1 MFSQAFMML
10 SYPFLWEGYAFNMP
24 CTSWNMRKHG
34 AGQPRFMVSSE
45 ITSPLDLEREVVV
58 LGKSGQ
64 TDEALEIYNSVPR
77 PSIRLLNGAI
87 DACSRARPPRLQQAF
102 DLLTDAVREKNLR
115 PNVFTF
121 GSLVSACSRARKADL
136 AIKVLR
142 SMEVSTCKWCL
153 SQHYPPTNSTIAE
166 RLRRQTKRG
175 SLLYS
180 NISVR
185 ARSIS
190 RPLPVQN
197 RPLFVG

>member
-1 MFSQAFMML
+1 MFPKAFMIL
-10 SYPFLWEGYAFNMP
+10 SSIVVSQNYAFNMP
-24 CTSWNMRKHG
+24 GTSWKLRTRA
-34 AGQPRFMVSSE
+34 AGQPRFMVRPE
-45 ITSPLDLEREVVV
+45 VRSPPDLEREVVN

-64 TDEALEIYNSVPR
+64 TDEALELYNSVLR

-87 DACSRARPPRLQQAF
+87 DACSRARPPRLEQAF

-142 SMEVSTCKWCL
+142 SMEVSRCKWCL
-153 SQHYPPTNSTIAE
+153 SQYYPPTNSTIPE
-166 RLRRQTKRG
+166 RVWRQTKRC

-180 NISVR
+180 HISVL
-185 ARSIS
+185 ARSVS
-190 RPLPVQN
+190 RPIAIQN
-197 RPLFVG
+197 SPQLAG